1 MIFLLRNQLFGDI
14 CILNEGSALLPFSL
28 SILTVQEPI
37 ITRGG
42 KAACSFLYDII
53 REVRIE
59 KGVFLYGSE
68 EVSSLLARGYYIND
82 CKFCYKSIKRFYRIP
97 YQNIAGDIGF
107 IFTNKFTRFMDFV

>member
-68 EVSSLLARGYYIND
+68 EVSSLLARAIILTIASFVT
-82 CKFCYKSIKRFYRIP
+82 KVLSAFTVFHIKI
-97 YQNIAGDIGF
+97 
-107 IFTNKFTRFMDFV
+107 

>member
-59 KGVFLYGSE
+59 KEFSCMEAKKYQAFWRGAIILTIASFVTKVLSAFTVFH
-68 EVSSLLARGYYIND
+68 
-82 CKFCYKSIKRFYRIP
+82 IKI
-97 YQNIAGDIGF
+97 
-107 IFTNKFTRFMDFV
+107 